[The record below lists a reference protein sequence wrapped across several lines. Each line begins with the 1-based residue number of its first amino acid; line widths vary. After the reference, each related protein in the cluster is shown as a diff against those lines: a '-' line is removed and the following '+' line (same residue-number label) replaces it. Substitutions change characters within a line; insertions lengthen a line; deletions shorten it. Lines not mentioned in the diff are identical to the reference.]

1 MHHLY
6 VKEKPCDPCRE
17 GARVYARQYTLTHP
31 RSGPKAEPTDRLISP
46 GQELRIRELSKN
58 LLGDQDRIDRVVGSP
73 VYTWSGVQASQ
84 VIAVLLDLEDT
95 QFIGRTRVGNRV
107 SWLRAR
113 LKAAS

>member
-1 MHHLY
+1 M
-6 VKEKPCDPCRE
+6 
-17 GARVYARQYTLTHP
+17 
-31 RSGPKAEPTDRLISP
+31 AEPTDRLISP

-73 VYTWSGVQASQ
+73 VYTWSGVRASQ

-107 SWLRAR
+107 SWLRSR
-113 LKAAS
+113 LRAAS